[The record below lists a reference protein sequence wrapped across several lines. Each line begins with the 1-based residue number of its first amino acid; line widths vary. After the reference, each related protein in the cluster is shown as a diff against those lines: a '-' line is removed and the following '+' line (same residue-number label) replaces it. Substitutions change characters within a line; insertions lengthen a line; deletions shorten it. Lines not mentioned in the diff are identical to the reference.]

1 MAVTRRTYSTQNSKY
16 YEIFLQYLKKKLCDE
31 IDFWHADKH
40 HRFPQVDTVTSDG
53 SSQPCSK
60 YTGKFALCL

>member
-31 IDFWHADKH
+31 IDFWNADKH
-40 HRFPQVDTVTSDG
+40 DRFPQVDTVTFDG
-53 SSQPCSK
+53 FSQPCSK
-60 YTGKFALCL
+60 YRGKFALYL